1 MASTRVRIGYAL
13 LGAALLGGAGAL
25 AAANGYL
32 RAPLPPAGPHL
43 VTAESVCAWQSAGT
57 SIAELVPWLSSDS
70 EVADQAPDPARYYTG
85 VAITSPGEDLVLPVG
100 VSTAFPVHVT
110 NIRERELQLPE
121 GSGPVLVATAAG
133 DPAVV
138 VGYAFLD
145 HAPAA
150 RALAPDEIVEHR
162 DFGAFVACP
171 GAPTGS
177 DGVHLGAGGYRLLA
191 GQALGLPTKPESA
204 PFNTWAHF
212 GTLELTDREPAEAL
226 PEDSPSATPEP
237 ARVQGSCG
245 SPTPRAGTG
254 ATEGAH
260 FTARPRELVSVSSAA
275 PEVEVRHINATL
287 ANLRAPAKGGPVIL
301 VAEAG
306 TVVAMSRTTD
316 PVPMGDLGA
325 GEEFTYTAFEPLVH
339 CETGEPLPVGR
350 YEFYVGRLLVDP
362 AVTVRRLVDFLSP
375 PSVLVVTDRTDV
387 PRTVVE
393 RPDMPVC
400 GDAVPAIELTPGAL
414 RTTVDFF
421 DVIEVEGPGETGGGG
436 AGPDNTVIEL
446 TVVLDEP
453 LRDQSGVAVTG
464 WQYVL
469 VRDGVVVGVMRRDFG
484 FEDLWTGE
492 PGTFDRDE
500 LTVRLDDCAAEVDFT
515 PLVLDGEYTL
525 YGYVSYITDNPLG
538 VRDEVLVA
546 VGPHDFT
553 HHPPA
558 P

>member
-1 MASTRVRIGYAL
+1 MASTRARIGSAL
-13 LGAALLGGAGAL
+13 LGVAVLAGGGVL
-25 AAANGYL
+25 AATNGYL

-70 EVADQAPDPARYYTG
+70 EVADQTPDPARYYTG

-150 RALAPDEIVEHR
+150 RALAPDEIVER
-162 DFGAFVACP
+162 REFGAFVACP

-325 GEEFTYTAFEPLVH
+325 GEEFTYTAFEPLAH
-339 CETGEPLPVGR
+339 CETGEPLPAGR
-350 YEFYVGRLLVDP
+350 YDFYVGRLLVDP
-362 AVTVRRLVDFLSP
+362 AVTVDRLVDFLTP
-375 PSVLVVTDRTDV
+375 ASVLVVTDRDDV
-387 PRTVVE
+387 SREVVTW
-393 RPDMPVC
+393 PQLPVC
-400 GDAVPAIELTPGAL
+400 GEAVPRVALMPEAQTTSLEL
-414 RTTVDFF
+414 F
-421 DVIEVEGPGETGGGG
+421 DVIEAEGPGDTGGGG

-446 TVVLDEP
+446 AVLLDEP
-453 LRDQSGVAVTG
+453 LVGLSDTSYVGDAF
-464 WQYVL
+464 VL
-469 VRDGVVVGVMRRDFG
+469 VRDGVVVGVRGGIYDG
-484 FEDLWTGE
+484 FDSYPT
-492 PGTFDRDE
+492 TE
-500 LTVRLDDCAAEVDFT
+500 LRHVEHTVSFDDCAASQDFT

-525 YGYVSYITDNPLG
+525 HGYVVFSTLHPLG
-538 VRDEVLVA
+538 VQDLLLVA